1 MPKFVVKD
9 METLFIDEVRQSI
22 NLLISN
28 LESVPVTPRGQTLT
42 GRKKENKSRS
52 RYASCFHLP
61 VAAGERLSVI
71 LIPSR
76 RIRLSF
82 QICIRHQKVPRPA
95 EPLTNSVRSLSFEG
109 PNCPFSLP
117 SAATSLPL
125 LDSFSSQSNVSPLAH
140 GATLLTLF
148 T

>member
-52 RYASCFHLP
+52 RYVPASTKRRRC
-61 VAAGERLSVI
+61 LSI
-71 LIPSR
+71 GL
-76 RIRLSF
+76 
-82 QICIRHQKVPRPA
+82 Q
-95 EPLTNSVRSLSFEG
+95 
-109 PNCPFSLP
+109 
-117 SAATSLPL
+117 
-125 LDSFSSQSNVSPLAH
+125 
-140 GATLLTLF
+140 
-148 T
+148 